1 MKRFFIAF
9 VLMLAVSTLHVQA
22 QSATGD
28 YSGLLKTAVT
38 MTNAQV
44 DSTVVSIGG
53 SRSAITFNVQLTK
66 VSGTSAGSIV
76 LMYKTTN
83 LASEQWITHTTT
95 ALTDQSGTKAYTF
108 ELGRNV
114 GVKYKLLLTTSGT
127 SVNTYR
133 PFLVYRK

>member
-1 MKRFFIAF
+1 MKKLILLVALFIGC
-9 VLMLAVSTLHVQA
+9 LTVQA
-22 QSATGD
+22 QD

-44 DSTVVSIGG
+44 DSTSVNIAG
-53 SRSAITFNVQLTK
+53 SRSAITFNVQLTR
-66 VSGTSAGSIV
+66 VSGTTAGSIV
-76 LMYKTTN
+76 LLYKTTK

-95 ALTDQSGTKAYTF
+95 ALTDQAGTKAYTF
-108 ELGRNV
+108 ELARNI
-114 GVKYKLLLTTSGT
+114 GVQYKLLLTQSGT